1 MEVKVLEET
10 KNKIKLEIEGENHTL
25 VNALRK
31 ELWSDSHVKI
41 AGYSIDHPLVGKP
54 VLIVETDG
62 KEDPKKALSSAVER
76 LKKFNSEFVAN
87 LK

>member
-1 MEVKVLEET
+1 MEIKILEEL

-31 ELWSDSHVKI
+31 ELWSDSHVTI
-41 AGYSIDHPLVGKP
+41 AGYSVDHPLVGKP
-54 VLIVETDG
+54 ILIVETDG
-62 KEDPKKALSSAVER
+62 KEDPKKALNSAVER
-76 LKKFNSEFVAN
+76 LKKFNSEFIVK